1 MVYEVIS
8 CWAPGDQTA
17 AQPRGWYR
25 DSSDR
30 LRYWDGR
37 AWADS
42 QWLAATVPSSDT
54 PRIESVSAQVWRIV
68 AVPLGWIATIAFLG
82 LVLSSAHTAGVNCGT
97 IFSPVALAHSHVQA
111 TCATALDSHANV
123 TAFAA
128 ILALAFFVSI
138 RWPRARNL
146 TSRSR
151 RKPWATGCPGASH

>member
-30 LRYWDGR
+30 LRYWDEG

-54 PRIESVSAQVWRIV
+54 SRIESVSARVWRIV
-68 AVPLGWIATIAFLG
+68 AMALGWVATIAFLG
-82 LVLSSAHTAGVNCGT
+82 LVLSSAHAAGANCGT

-111 TCATALDSHANV
+111 ACATALDSHAKA

-128 ILALAFFVSI
+128 ILALACFVSI
-138 RWPRARNL
+138 RWPRSHIL
-146 TSRSR
+146 TSRYR
-151 RKPWATGCPGASH
+151 RTPRASGCLGASH

>member
-1 MVYEVIS
+1 VVYEVIS

-17 AQPRGWYR
+17 PQPRGWYR

-42 QWLAATVPSSDT
+42 QWIASTAPSSDT
-54 PRIESVSAQVWRIV
+54 SRIESVSARVWRIV
-68 AVPLGWIATIAFLG
+68 AMALGWIATIAFLG
-82 LVLSSAHTAGVNCGT
+82 LALSSPHTADVNCGT

-111 TCATALDSHANV
+111 ACATALDSQTKA

-128 ILALAFFVSI
+128 ILALSCFVSI
-138 RWPRARNL
+138 RWPRAHVIRL
-146 TSRSR
+146 RYR
-151 RKPWATGCPGASH
+151 RTPWATGYPGASH

>member
-54 PRIESVSAQVWRIV
+54 LRIESVSARVWRIV
-68 AVPLGWIATIAFLG
+68 AMALGWVATIAFLG
-82 LVLSSAHTAGVNCGT
+82 LVLSSAHAAGANCGT
-97 IFSPVALAHSHVQA
+97 IFSPVALAHSHLQSA
-111 TCATALDSHANV
+111 CATALDSHAKA

-128 ILALAFFVSI
+128 ILALACFVSI
-138 RWPRARNL
+138 RWPRVHIL
-146 TSRSR
+146 RSR
-151 RKPWATGCPGASH
+151 YCRTPWATGCPGASH

>member
-1 MVYEVIS
+1 VVYEVIFS
-8 CWAPGDQTA
+8 WVSGDQTVT
-17 AQPRGWYR
+17 QPRGWYR
-25 DSSDR
+25 DSTDR

-54 PRIESVSAQVWRIV
+54 LRIESVSGRVWRIV
-68 AVPLGWIATIAFLG
+68 AMALGWIATIAFLG

-111 TCATALDSHANV
+111 ACTMALDSHTKA

-128 ILALAFFVSI
+128 IAALACFAII
-138 RWPRARNL
+138 RWPRAHII
-146 TSRSR
+146 RSR
-151 RKPWATGCPGASH
+151 YPRTPRASGCLGATH